1 MPDYFVLVKMSFLYE
16 QMKNRDTVNDLII
29 ENEVRDDGI
38 DGDWSTADVVSPEPE
53 VAKMLIY

>member
-16 QMKNRDTVNDLII
+16 QMKNRDTVDDLII

-38 DGDWSTADVVSPEPE
+38 DGDWSTADVVSPEPK